1 MSYTTLNGISTF
13 RINNYDEAVA
23 FYCNFL
29 GFHLD
34 WEHRMAPDEPV
45 YMQVSKNGLAL
56 HLSDNPRFQ
65 TGSVVFVETR
75 GLDELRKEIEAN
87 KGQFE
92 LAEIEDTPWGT
103 RQLEITDPS
112 GNLLRFNQNA

>member
-45 YMQVSKNGLAL
+45 YMQVSNNGLAL
-56 HLSDNPRFQ
+56 RDSKPDRWCL
-65 TGSVVFVETR
+65 
-75 GLDELRKEIEAN
+75 
-87 KGQFE
+87 
-92 LAEIEDTPWGT
+92 
-103 RQLEITDPS
+103 
-112 GNLLRFNQNA
+112 